1 MTIAFILTNL
11 LLGAGLAM
19 DAFTVSL
26 ANGLNDPKM
35 RRRGAVRIAGVFAC
49 FQGAMPMLGWFC
61 VRTIAEHFSA
71 FEKMIPWI
79 ALILL
84 AAIGGKMVIEGL
96 RCKAVPEAGKVA
108 ALGFGALLLQGVA
121 TSIDALS
128 VGFTIADYDV
138 WHAIAA
144 ALIIAAVTFVICMTG
159 ILIGKKAGMKLAG
172 KATVIGGL
180 LLIGIGLE
188 IFISHMI
195 G

>member
-1 MTIAFILTNL
+1 MTIAFLLTNL

-35 RRRGAVRIAGVFAC
+35 RRSGAARIAGVFAG
-49 FQGAMPMLGWFC
+49 FQAAMPLLGWFC
-61 VRTIAEHFSA
+61 VRTVAEHFRA

-84 AAIGGKMVIEGL
+84 AAIGGKMVIEGI
-96 RCKAVPEAGKVA
+96 RCKKEPETGQTA
-108 ALGFGALLLQGVA
+108 ALGLGALLLQGIA

-128 VGFTIADYDV
+128 VGFTIADYDLR
-138 WHAIAA
+138 HALGAA
-144 ALIIAAVTFVICMTG
+144 FIIAAVTFAICMTG
-159 ILIGKKAGMKLAG
+159 IQLGRKFGMKLAG
-172 KATVIGGL
+172 KATVLGGL